1 MKRFKIL
8 LLSSALSLIGGV
20 LFVYLGVF
28 NVAADDPHTRPMY
41 WLMEMVR
48 ERSVAVRARG
58 IEVPSLSDPAMIAA
72 GGADYD
78 EMCTGCHLQP
88 GMDDSELSTGLYPK
102 PPRLASVRRDN
113 PAQTFW
119 IIKHGFKMSGMPAW
133 GLTHDDT
140 RLWAM
145 VAFLQQLP
153 RLSAEQ
159 YAVLTAHGDGNGDMR
174 DHEHAGGA
182 MEGMSMPGMKP
193 NVDSHHAD
201 EHRHAE

>member
-8 LLSSALSLIGGV
+8 FLGGALSLLCGA
-20 LFVYLGVF
+20 LFIYLGVF

-41 WLMEMVR
+41 WLMETVR

-88 GMDDSELSTGLYPK
+88 GMDDSEISAGLYPQ

-159 YAVLTAHGDGNGDMR
+159 YAVLTARGDGDMR
-174 DHEHAGGA
+174 DHEHGGGA
-182 MEGMSMPGMKP
+182 MEGMSLPGIKP
-193 NVDSHHAD
+193 NVDSHHPD